1 MSNRVDSTVLEL
13 FRSEER
19 ACKCTEGIASLS
31 HHFVVIVSAAVLHVF
46 SLRTVGGKE
55 FEDGD

>member
-19 ACKCTEGIASLS
+19 A
-31 HHFVVIVSAAVLHVF
+31 F
-46 SLRTVGGKE
+46 GGKE